1 MNRRK
6 DNQKI
11 HEISF
16 NNIALRMSERDNVA
30 VAKNDIKKNTV
41 IRVNGTMV
49 KVGQTIPKGHRFSL
63 TDIKEGEFAF
73 QYGYPFG
80 LSRGINKGQVIDSHN
95 IDIYKSN
102 DSEALVHEAGSGTY
116 CLQNQ
121 RRSHYKQ
128 SEKTFHGYKRGNGR
142 VGTRN
147 YYLVVPTS
155 LCAGDSAFKI
165 AYALD
170 KSETIRNK
178 YRNIDGIVAAV
189 HTEGCGCNDGEIID
203 RLMRTLKNTITHPNV
218 GGALVVDL
226 GCEKTNYK
234 VISEYFREL
243 SSCKKPIDYVSIQK
257 VGGTRNTLETGKDI
271 ILARLKEV
279 NATEREE
286 VSLKYLVTGT
296 ECGASD
302 SFSGITANPL
312 IGLTVDKIIY
322 GGGSAILSETPEMI
336 GAESSLMKRMVSQS
350 VARKFNKG
358 MNYYKAL
365 AERLNVAMDG
375 NFVPG
380 NKAGGLVNLTLK
392 SLGAILK
399 GGSTAIVDF
408 VDYSERISKQGLSI
422 MNGPGN
428 DLESM
433 TGLVASGANIILFS
447 TGMGTTEG
455 NLITPV
461 IKLSSRTEIFHR
473 MHEDIDFNAGVLLDK
488 NISLDQ
494 LSEQLLTL
502 VIEVAS
508 GKKSWSEIW
517 EKRSF
522 QIWTAGKLSL

>member
-6 DNQKI
+6 DSQKI
-11 HEISF
+11 QEISF
-16 NNIALRMSERDNVA
+16 NNIALRMSEHDNVA
-30 VAKNDIKKNTV
+30 IAKNDIQKNTV
-41 IRVNGTMV
+41 IKINGTMV
-49 KVGQTIPKGHRFSL
+49 KVGQAITKGHRFSL
-63 TDIKEGEFAF
+63 MDVKKGEFVF
-73 QYGYPFG
+73 QYGYAFG
-80 LSRGINKGQVIDSHN
+80 LSRGIKRGQVIDSCN
-95 IDIYKSN
+95 TEIYKSN
-102 DSEALVHEAGSGTY
+102 DSEALISIAGAATY
-116 CLQNQ
+116 YLQNQ
-121 RRSHYKQ
+121 RRRHYKQ
-128 SEKTFHGYKRGNGR
+128 CGNTFWGYKRRDGR

-165 AYALD
+165 AYAMD
-170 KSETIRNK
+170 NSETLRKK
-178 YRNIDGIVAAV
+178 YKNVDGIVAAV

-203 RLMRTLKNTITHPNV
+203 RVMRTLKNTIDHPNV

-234 VISEYFREL
+234 VVSEYFHEL
-243 SSCKKPIDYVSIQK
+243 SACKKPIDYLSIQK
-257 VGGTRNTLETGKDI
+257 AGGTRNTLETGKNI

-279 NATEREE
+279 NTTEREE
-286 VSLKYLVTGT
+286 VSLKYLVAGT

-336 GAESSLMKRMVSQS
+336 GAESSLMKRMVSEH
-350 VARKFNKG
+350 VARKFIKG
-358 MNYYKAL
+358 MNYYKTL

-380 NKAGGLVNLTLK
+380 NKEGGLVNLTLK

-399 GGSTAIVDF
+399 GGSTEIVDF
-408 VDYSERISKQGLSI
+408 VDYAERVKKQGLSI

-433 TGLVASGANIILFS
+433 TGIVASGANIILFS

-455 NLITPV
+455 NAITPV
-461 IKLSSRTEIFHR
+461 IKLSSRTEIFQR
-473 MHEDIDFNAGVLLDK
+473 MHEDIDFNAGVLLDN

-508 GKKSWSEIW
+508 GKKSRSEIW

>member
-1 MNRRK
+1 MKRRE
-6 DNQKI
+6 DRQKI
-11 HEISF
+11 SEISF
-16 NNIALRMSERDNVA
+16 NNIAIRMSDRDNVA

-41 IRVNGTMV
+41 IKMYGTTIKAGHV
-49 KVGQTIPKGHRFSL
+49 IPKGHRFSL
-63 TDIKEGEFAF
+63 TNIKKGEFAL

-80 LSRGINKGQVIDSHN
+80 LSRGIKKGQIIDSHN
-95 IDIYKSN
+95 IETYKSN
-102 DSEALVHEAGSGTY
+102 GSETPVNETSTEVNY
-116 CLQNQ
+116 PQNSK
-121 RRSHYKQ
+121 RNHNKQ
-128 SEKTFHGYKRGNGR
+128 HARTFRGYKRSDGR

-155 LCAGDSAFKI
+155 LCAGDIASKI
-165 AYALD
+165 ACALD
-170 KSETIRNK
+170 KNKTIRKK
-178 YRNIDGIVAAV
+178 YKNIDGIVAAV
-189 HTEGCGCNDGEIID
+189 HTEGCGCNDGEIIN
-203 RLMRTLKNTITHPNV
+203 RLMRTLINTISHPNV

-234 VISEYFREL
+234 VVSEYFHGL

-257 VGGTRNTLETGKDI
+257 VGGTRNALEAGKDI

-279 NATEREE
+279 NAAEREE
-286 VSLKYLVTGT
+286 VSLKYLVAGT

-312 IGLTVDKIIY
+312 IGVTVDKIIC

-336 GAESSLMKRMVSQS
+336 GAESSLIKRMVSER
-350 VARKFNKG
+350 VARKFIRG
-358 MNYYKAL
+358 MNYYKTL
-365 AERLNVAMDG
+365 AKRLNVAMNG

-399 GGSTAIVDF
+399 GGSTEIVDF
-408 VDYSERISKQGLSI
+408 VDYSERIRKQGLTI

-433 TGLVASGANIILFS
+433 TGIVASGANIILFS

-455 NLITPV
+455 NLIAPV
-461 IKLSSRTEIFHR
+461 IKLSSRTEIFHK
-473 MHEDIDFNAGVLLDK
+473 MCEDIDFNAGAILDK
-488 NISLDQ
+488 NSSPDQ
-494 LSEQLLTL
+494 LSERLLSL
-502 VIEVAS
+502 VIEIAS

-522 QIWTAGKLSL
+522 QIWSAGKLSL